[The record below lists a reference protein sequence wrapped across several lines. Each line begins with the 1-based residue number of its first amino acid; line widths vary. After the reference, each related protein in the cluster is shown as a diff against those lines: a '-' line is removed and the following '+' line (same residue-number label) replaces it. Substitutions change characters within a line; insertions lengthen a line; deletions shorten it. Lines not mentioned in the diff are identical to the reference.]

1 MEGLCVPPLVSGGNE
16 MKKLAVVA
24 IGGNA
29 VNRPGEKPTAENMFS
44 AIEEAMGY
52 LVEMLDEYDIVITH
66 GNGPQVGNILIQQ
79 EMAKDLIPPFPI
91 DVNDAQ
97 TQGSLGY
104 MIVQSLRNQLEKR
117 RIKREIAAL
126 ITQIVVDKNDEAF
139 KKPSKPV
146 GPFYTEEE
154 ARKLMSEKGWIM
166 KEDAGRGWRRVV
178 PSPKPLDIV
187 EKEVIKMLLKNDVI
201 VVAAGG
207 GGIPVIRD
215 NGLLKG
221 IEAVIDKDRAS
232 ALLAIEINADVLI
245 ILTGVEKVALNYGKP
260 NQVLLDSLTI
270 QEAEKYLKEGHF
282 PVGSMGPKIEAAID
296 FVNVTGRECL
306 ITDMKKLKEALSDLT
321 GTRIVRG

>member
-1 MEGLCVPPLVSGGNE
+1 MK

-29 VNRPGEKPTAENMFS
+29 VNRPGEKPTAENMLS

-52 LVEMLDEYDIVITH
+52 LVDMLDEYDIVITH

-79 EMAKDLIPPFPI
+79 EMAKEVIPPFPI

-104 MIVQSLRNQLEKR
+104 MIVQALRNRLAER
-117 RIKREIAAL
+117 GLNREVAAL

-154 ARKLMSEKGWIM
+154 ARKLMMEKGWIM

-187 EKEVIKMLLKNDVI
+187 EKEIIQMLLKNDVI

-207 GGIPVIRD
+207 GGIPVVRE
-215 NGLLKG
+215 NGKLKG

-232 ALLAIEINADVLI
+232 ALLAIEINADELI

-260 NQVLLDSLTI
+260 NQTFVDTLIVDD
-270 QEAEKYLKEGHF
+270 AMKYLKEGHF
-282 PVGSMGPKIEAAID
+282 PAGSMGPKIEAAID
-296 FVNVTGRECL
+296 FVSATNKTCL
-306 ITDMKKLKEALSDLT
+306 ITDMRKLKEALSGKT
-321 GTRIVRG
+321 GTRIVRE

>member
-1 MEGLCVPPLVSGGNE
+1 

-44 AIEEAMGY
+44 AIEEAMSY

-104 MIVQSLRNQLEKR
+104 MIVQSLRNQLEKKQ
-117 RIKREIAAL
+117 IKREVAAI
-126 ITQIVVDKNDEAF
+126 ITQIIVDRNDEAF
-139 KKPSKPV
+139 KKPSKPI

-154 ARKLMSEKGWIM
+154 ARKLMNEKGWIM

-187 EKEVIKMLLKNDVI
+187 EKEIIKMLLRNDVI

-215 NGLLKG
+215 NGSLKG
-221 IEAVIDKDRAS
+221 VEAVIDKDRAS
-232 ALLAIEINADVLI
+232 ALLAIEIDAQELI

-260 NQVLLDSLTI
+260 NQVLLDTLTV

-282 PVGSMGPKIEAAID
+282 PAGSMGPKIEAAID
-296 FVNVTGRECL
+296 FVTATKRTCL
-306 ITDMKKLKEALSDLT
+306 ITDMKKLKEALIGLT
-321 GTRIVRG
+321 GTKVVYG

>member
-1 MEGLCVPPLVSGGNE
+1 MK

-29 VNRPGEKPTAENMFS
+29 VNRPGEKPTAENMLS

-52 LVEMLDEYDIVITH
+52 LVDMLDEYDIVITH

-79 EMAKDLIPPFPI
+79 EMAKEVIPPFPI

-104 MIVQSLRNQLEKR
+104 MIVQALRNRLAER
-117 RIKREIAAL
+117 GLNREVAAL

-154 ARKLMSEKGWIM
+154 ARRLMMEKGWTM

-187 EKEVIKMLLKNDVI
+187 EKEIIQMLLRNDVI

-207 GGIPVIRD
+207 GGIPVVRE
-215 NGLLKG
+215 NGKLKG

-232 ALLAIEINADVLI
+232 ALLAIEINADELI

-260 NQVLLDSLTI
+260 NQTFVDTLIVDD
-270 QEAEKYLKEGHF
+270 AMKYLKEGHF
-282 PVGSMGPKIEAAID
+282 PAGSMGPKIEAAID
-296 FVNVTGRECL
+296 FVSATNKTCL
-306 ITDMKKLKEALSDLT
+306 ITDMRKLKEALSGKT
-321 GTRIVRG
+321 GTRIVRE

>member
-1 MEGLCVPPLVSGGNE
+1 MK

-29 VNRPGEKPTAENMFS
+29 VNRPGEKPTAENMLS

-52 LVEMLDEYDIVITH
+52 LVDMLDKYDIVITH

-79 EMAKDLIPPFPI
+79 EMAKEVIPPFPI

-104 MIVQSLRNQLEKR
+104 MIVQALRNQLAER
-117 RIKREIAAL
+117 GLNREVAAL

-154 ARKLMSEKGWIM
+154 ARKLMMEKGWIM

-187 EKEVIKMLLKNDVI
+187 EKEIIQMLLRNDVI

-207 GGIPVIRD
+207 GGIPVVRE
-215 NGLLKG
+215 NGKLKG

-232 ALLAIEINADVLI
+232 ALLAIEINADELI

-260 NQVLLDSLTI
+260 NQTFVDTLIVDD
-270 QEAEKYLKEGHF
+270 AMKYLKEGHF
-282 PVGSMGPKIEAAID
+282 PAGSMGPKIEAAID
-296 FVNVTGRECL
+296 FVSATNKTCL
-306 ITDMKKLKEALSDLT
+306 ITDMRKLKEALSGKT
-321 GTRIVRG
+321 GTRIVRE

>member
-1 MEGLCVPPLVSGGNE
+1 

-44 AIEEAMGY
+44 AIQEAMGY
-52 LVEMLDEYDIVITH
+52 LVDMLDEYDIVITH

-79 EMAKDLIPPFPI
+79 EMAKEVIPPFPI

-104 MIVQSLRNQLEKR
+104 MIVQALRNRLAER
-117 RIKREIAAL
+117 GLNREVAAL

-154 ARKLMSEKGWIM
+154 ARKLMMEKGWIM

-187 EKEVIKMLLKNDVI
+187 EKEVIQMLLKNDVI

-207 GGIPVIRD
+207 GGIPVVRE
-215 NGLLKG
+215 NGKLKG

-232 ALLAIEINADVLI
+232 ALLAIEINADELI

-260 NQVLLDSLTI
+260 NQTFVDKLTVG
-270 QEAEKYLKEGHF
+270 EAVKYLKEAHF
-282 PVGSMGPKIEAAID
+282 PAGSMGPKIEAAID
-296 FVNVTGRECL
+296 FVTATSRTCL
-306 ITDMKKLKEALSDLT
+306 ITDMKKLKEALSGKT

>member
-1 MEGLCVPPLVSGGNE
+1 

-29 VNRPGEKPTAENMFS
+29 VNRPGEKPTAENMLS

-52 LVEMLDEYDIVITH
+52 LVDMLDEYDIVITH

-79 EMAKDLIPPFPI
+79 EMAKEVIPPFPI

-104 MIVQSLRNQLEKR
+104 MIVQALRNRLAER
-117 RIKREIAAL
+117 GLNREVAAL

-154 ARKLMSEKGWIM
+154 ARRLMMEKGWIM
-166 KEDAGRGWRRVV
+166 KEDSGRGWRRVV

-187 EKEVIKMLLKNDVI
+187 EKEIIQMLLRNDVI

-207 GGIPVIRD
+207 GGIPVVRE
-215 NGLLKG
+215 NGKLKG

-232 ALLAIEINADVLI
+232 ALLAIEINADELI

-260 NQVLLDSLTI
+260 NQTFVDTLIVDD
-270 QEAEKYLKEGHF
+270 AMKYLKEGHF
-282 PVGSMGPKIEAAID
+282 PAGSMGPKIEAAID
-296 FVNVTGRECL
+296 FVSATNKTCL
-306 ITDMKKLKEALSDLT
+306 ITDMRKLKEALSGKT
-321 GTRIVRG
+321 GTRIVRE

>member
-1 MEGLCVPPLVSGGNE
+1 LFWEG
-16 MKKLAVVA
+16 MKMKNLAVVA

-29 VNRPGEKPTAENMFS
+29 VNRPGEKPTAENMLS
-44 AIEEAMGY
+44 AIAEAMGY
-52 LVEMLDEYDIVITH
+52 LVDMLDEYDIVITH

-79 EMAKDLIPPFPI
+79 EMAKEVIPPFPI

-104 MIVQSLRNQLEKR
+104 MIVQALRNRLAER
-117 RIKREIAAL
+117 GLNREVAAL

-154 ARKLMSEKGWIM
+154 ARKLMTEKGWIM

-187 EKEVIKMLLKNDVI
+187 EKEIIQMLLKNDVI

-207 GGIPVIRD
+207 GGIPVVRE
-215 NGLLKG
+215 NGKLKG

-232 ALLAIEINADVLI
+232 ALLAIEINADELI

-260 NQVLLDSLTI
+260 NQTFVDTLIVDD
-270 QEAEKYLKEGHF
+270 AMKYLKEGHF
-282 PVGSMGPKIEAAID
+282 PAGSMGPKIEAAID
-296 FVNVTGRECL
+296 FVSATNKTCL
-306 ITDMKKLKEALSDLT
+306 ITDMKKLKEALSGKT
-321 GTRIVRG
+321 GTRIVRE

>member
-1 MEGLCVPPLVSGGNE
+1 MFWEG
-16 MKKLAVVA
+16 MKMKNLAVVA

-29 VNRPGEKPTAENMFS
+29 VNRPGEKPTAENMLS
-44 AIEEAMGY
+44 AIAEAMGY
-52 LVEMLDEYDIVITH
+52 LVDMLDEYDIVITH

-79 EMAKDLIPPFPI
+79 EMAKEVIPPFPI

-104 MIVQSLRNQLEKR
+104 MIVQALRNRLAER
-117 RIKREIAAL
+117 GLNREVAAL

-154 ARKLMSEKGWIM
+154 ARKLMTEKGWIM

-187 EKEVIKMLLKNDVI
+187 EKEIIQMLLKNDVI

-207 GGIPVIRD
+207 GGIPVVRE
-215 NGLLKG
+215 NGKLKG

-232 ALLAIEINADVLI
+232 ALLAIEINADELI

-260 NQVLLDSLTI
+260 NQTFVDTLIVDD
-270 QEAEKYLKEGHF
+270 AMKYLKEGHF
-282 PVGSMGPKIEAAID
+282 PAGSMGPKIEAAID
-296 FVNVTGRECL
+296 FVSATNKTCL
-306 ITDMKKLKEALSDLT
+306 ITDMKKLKEALSGKT
-321 GTRIVRG
+321 GTRIVRE

>member
-1 MEGLCVPPLVSGGNE
+1 

-44 AIEEAMGY
+44 AVEEAMGY
-52 LVEMLDEYDIVITH
+52 LVDMLDEFDIVITH

-79 EMAKDLIPPFPI
+79 EMAKDIIPPFPI

-104 MIVQSLRNQLEKR
+104 MIVQSLRNQLSKR
-117 RIKREIAAL
+117 NLRREVAAL
-126 ITQIVVDKNDEAF
+126 ITQIIVDKNDEAF

-146 GPFYTEEE
+146 GPFYSEEE
-154 ARKLMSEKGWIM
+154 AKKLMAEKGWIM

-187 EKEVIKMLLKNDVI
+187 EKEVIKLLLKNDVI

-207 GGIPVIRD
+207 GGIPVINEDGR
-215 NGLLKG
+215 LKG
-221 IEAVIDKDRAS
+221 VEAVIDKDRAS
-232 ALLAIEINADVLI
+232 ALLAIEIDADELI

-260 NQVLLDSLTI
+260 NQVYLDRLTVE
-270 QEAEKYLKEGHF
+270 EANRYLKEGHF
-282 PVGSMGPKIEAAID
+282 PSGSMGPKIEAAID
-296 FVNVTGRECL
+296 FVTTTGKTCL
-306 ITDMKKLKEALSDLT
+306 ITDMKKLKEALSGRT
-321 GTRIVRG
+321 GTRIVP

>member
-1 MEGLCVPPLVSGGNE
+1 MK

-29 VNRPGEKPTAENMFS
+29 VNRPGEKPTAENMLS

-52 LVEMLDEYDIVITH
+52 LVDMLDEYDIVITH

-79 EMAKDLIPPFPI
+79 EMAKEVIPPFPI

-104 MIVQSLRNQLEKR
+104 MIVQALRNQLAER
-117 RIKREIAAL
+117 GLNREVAAL

-154 ARKLMSEKGWIM
+154 ARKLMMEKGWIM
-166 KEDAGRGWRRVV
+166 KEDSGRGWRRVV

-187 EKEVIKMLLKNDVI
+187 EKEIIQMLLRNDVI

-207 GGIPVIRD
+207 GGIPVVRE
-215 NGLLKG
+215 NGKLKG

-232 ALLAIEINADVLI
+232 ALLAIEINADELI

-260 NQVLLDSLTI
+260 NQTFVDTLIVDD
-270 QEAEKYLKEGHF
+270 AMKYLKEGHF
-282 PVGSMGPKIEAAID
+282 PAGSMGPKIEAAID
-296 FVNVTGRECL
+296 FVSATNKTCL
-306 ITDMKKLKEALSDLT
+306 ITDMRKLKEALSGKT
-321 GTRIVRG
+321 GTRIVRE

>member
-1 MEGLCVPPLVSGGNE
+1 

-29 VNRPGEKPTAENMFS
+29 VNRPGEKPTAENMLS

-52 LVEMLDEYDIVITH
+52 LVDMLDEYDIVITH

-79 EMAKDLIPPFPI
+79 EMAKEVIPPFPI

-104 MIVQSLRNQLEKR
+104 MIVQALRNQLAER
-117 RIKREIAAL
+117 GLNREVAAL

-154 ARKLMSEKGWIM
+154 ARKLMMEKGWIM

-187 EKEVIKMLLKNDVI
+187 EKEIIQMLLRNDVI

-207 GGIPVIRD
+207 GGIPVVRE
-215 NGLLKG
+215 NGKLKG

-232 ALLAIEINADVLI
+232 ALLAIEINADELI

-260 NQVLLDSLTI
+260 NQTFVDTLIVDD
-270 QEAEKYLKEGHF
+270 AMKYLKEGHF
-282 PVGSMGPKIEAAID
+282 PAGSMGPKIEAAID
-296 FVNVTGRECL
+296 FVSATNKTCL
-306 ITDMKKLKEALSDLT
+306 ITDMRKLKEALSGKT
-321 GTRIVRG
+321 GTRIVRE

>member
-1 MEGLCVPPLVSGGNE
+1 

-29 VNRPGEKPTAENMFS
+29 VNRPGERPTAENMLS
-44 AIEEAMGY
+44 AIKEAMGY
-52 LVEMLDEYDIVITH
+52 LVDMLDEYDIVITH

-79 EMAKDLIPPFPI
+79 EMAKEVIPPFPI

-104 MIVQSLRNQLEKR
+104 MIVQALRNRLAER
-117 RIKREIAAL
+117 GLNREVAAL

-154 ARKLMSEKGWIM
+154 ARKLMMEKGWIM

-187 EKEVIKMLLKNDVI
+187 EKEVVRMLLKNGVI

-207 GGIPVIRD
+207 GGIPVVRE
-215 NGLLKG
+215 NGVLKG
-221 IEAVIDKDRAS
+221 VEAVIDKDRAS
-232 ALLAIEINADVLI
+232 ALLAIEINADELI

-260 NQVLLDSLTI
+260 NQTFVDKLTVE
-270 QEAEKYLKEGHF
+270 EALKYLKEGHF
-282 PVGSMGPKIEAAID
+282 PAGSMGPKIEAAID
-296 FVNVTGRECL
+296 FVTATNRTCL
-306 ITDMKKLKEALSDLT
+306 ITDMKKLKEALSGET
-321 GTRIVRG
+321 GTRIVRE

>member
-1 MEGLCVPPLVSGGNE
+1 

-44 AIEEAMGY
+44 AVEEAMGY

-79 EMAKDLIPPFPI
+79 EMAKDIIPPFPI

-104 MIVQSLRNQLEKR
+104 MIVQSLRNQLSKR
-117 RIKREIAAL
+117 NLHREIAAL
-126 ITQIVVDKNDEAF
+126 ITQIIVDKNDEAF

-146 GPFYTEEE
+146 GPFYNEEE
-154 ARKLMSEKGWIM
+154 AKKLMTEKGWIM

-187 EKEVIKMLLKNDVI
+187 EKEVIKLLLKNDVI

-207 GGIPVIRD
+207 GGIPVINEDGR
-215 NGLLKG
+215 LKG
-221 IEAVIDKDRAS
+221 VEAVIDKDRAS
-232 ALLAIEINADVLI
+232 ALLAIEIGADELI
-245 ILTGVEKVALNYGKP
+245 ILTGVEKVALNYSKP
-260 NQVLLDSLTI
+260 NQVYLDRLTVE
-270 QEAEKYLKEGHF
+270 EAGRYLKEGHF
-282 PVGSMGPKIEAAID
+282 PSGSMGPKIEAAID
-296 FVNVTGRECL
+296 FVTRTGKTCL
-306 ITDMKKLKEALSDLT
+306 ITDMKKLKEALSGQT
-321 GTRIVRG
+321 GTRIVP

>member
-1 MEGLCVPPLVSGGNE
+1 

-29 VNRPGEKPTAENMFS
+29 VNRPGEKPTAENMLS
-44 AIEEAMGY
+44 AIAEAMGY
-52 LVEMLDEYDIVITH
+52 LVDMLDEYDIVITH

-79 EMAKDLIPPFPI
+79 EMAKEVIPPFPI

-104 MIVQSLRNQLEKR
+104 MIVQALRNQLAER
-117 RIKREIAAL
+117 GLNREVAAL

-154 ARKLMSEKGWIM
+154 ARKLMMEKGWIM

-187 EKEVIKMLLKNDVI
+187 EKEIIQMLLRNDVI

-207 GGIPVIRD
+207 GGIPVVRE
-215 NGLLKG
+215 NGKLKG

-232 ALLAIEINADVLI
+232 ALLAIEINADELI

-260 NQVLLDSLTI
+260 NQTFVDTLIVDD
-270 QEAEKYLKEGHF
+270 AMKYLKEGHF
-282 PVGSMGPKIEAAID
+282 PAGSMGPKIEAAID
-296 FVNVTGRECL
+296 FVSATNKTCL
-306 ITDMKKLKEALSDLT
+306 ITDMRKLKEALSGKT
-321 GTRIVRG
+321 GTRIVRE

>member
-1 MEGLCVPPLVSGGNE
+1 MR

-29 VNRPGEKPTAENMFS
+29 VNRPGEKPTAENMLS
-44 AIEEAMGY
+44 AIAEAMGY
-52 LVEMLDEYDIVITH
+52 LVDMLDEYDIVITH

-79 EMAKDLIPPFPI
+79 EMAKEVIPPFPI

-104 MIVQSLRNQLEKR
+104 MIVQALRNQLAER
-117 RIKREIAAL
+117 GLNREVAAL

-154 ARKLMSEKGWIM
+154 ARKLMMEKGWIM

-187 EKEVIKMLLKNDVI
+187 EKEIIQMLLRNDVI

-207 GGIPVIRD
+207 GGIPVVRE
-215 NGLLKG
+215 NGKLKG

-232 ALLAIEINADVLI
+232 ALLAIEINADELI

-260 NQVLLDSLTI
+260 NQTFVDTLIVDD
-270 QEAEKYLKEGHF
+270 AMKYLKEGHF
-282 PVGSMGPKIEAAID
+282 PAGSMGPKIEAAID
-296 FVNVTGRECL
+296 FVSATNKTCL
-306 ITDMKKLKEALSDLT
+306 ITDMRKLKEALSGKT
-321 GTRIVRG
+321 GTRIVRE